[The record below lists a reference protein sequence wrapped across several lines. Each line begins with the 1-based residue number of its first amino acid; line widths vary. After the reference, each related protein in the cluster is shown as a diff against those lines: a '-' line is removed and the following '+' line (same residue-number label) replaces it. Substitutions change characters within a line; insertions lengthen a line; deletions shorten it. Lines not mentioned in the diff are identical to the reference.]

1 MTVTPDALTVARGAA
16 DSPEERMQGVALV
29 YVRLLA
35 NVAPRPVT
43 ASRLAREMV
52 TGGSAPN

>member
-1 MTVTPDALTVARGAA
+1 
-16 DSPEERMQGVALV
+16 MQVVALV
-29 YVRLLA
+29 YVMLPA

>member
-1 MTVTPDALTVARGAA
+1 
-16 DSPEERMQGVALV
+16 MQVVALV
-29 YVRLLA
+29 YVMLPA
-35 NVAPRPVT
+35 NFAPRPVT